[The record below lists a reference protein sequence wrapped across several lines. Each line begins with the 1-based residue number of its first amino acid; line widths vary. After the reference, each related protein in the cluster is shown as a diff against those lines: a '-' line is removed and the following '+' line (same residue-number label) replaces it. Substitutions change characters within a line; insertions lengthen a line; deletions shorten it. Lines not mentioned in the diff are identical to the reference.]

1 MKKLITTFFLI
12 CLATNTIQAFN
23 INNCTQEMKLTD
35 LNSKNLLNYIK
46 ENNLTDKIMQI
57 CSEDICNEINISRL
71 EQDIKSF
78 IKQNIKYL
86 QSKDS
91 DSSIE
96 AELKGFRIDKIVIN
110 CFL

>member
-1 MKKLITTFFLI
+1 M
-12 CLATNTIQAFN
+12 
-23 INNCTQEMKLTD
+23 
-35 LNSKNLLNYIK
+35 SIK

-57 CSEDICNEINISRL
+57 CSDNLCNEINISRL

-110 CFL
+110 CCL

>member
-12 CLATNTIQAFN
+12 CLATNTIHAFN
-23 INNCTQEMKLTD
+23 INNCTQEMKLAD
-35 LNSKNLLNYIK
+35 LNSKNLLKYIE
-46 ENNLTDKIMQI
+46 ENNLTEKIMQV
-57 CSEDICNEINISRL
+57 CSDDICNEINLSRL

-86 QSKDS
+86 KSKDNE
-91 DSSIE
+91 SSIE

-110 CFL
+110 GCL